1 MAAQGESSVLKLP
14 TLTEEN
20 YLTWSTKAEFVLKY
34 KGLWDVVVN
43 GLPEDATP
51 VPRNNNDQAS
61 CILVLSLPEHHL
73 PVVRRP
79 GMTAKGLWDHFA
91 DIYHRQS
98 VARILQLRQQLTQLR
113 MGSESVTQYIS
124 RAQALQGQ
132 LAIAGHELSDADLFL
147 AILAGLPE
155 SYATIRTVIKSSV
168 ARGAAAPPITE
179 ILPQLLD
186 VCVCVC
192 VCVCYTSS

>member
-1 MAAQGESSVLKLP
+1 
-14 TLTEEN
+14 
-20 YLTWSTKAEFVLKY
+20 
-34 KGLWDVVVN
+34 
-43 GLPEDATP
+43 LPEDATP
-51 VPRNNNDQAS
+51 VQRNNNDQAS

-186 VCVCVC
+186 VEEDLKRSAYKPGAALLAGAPGASFNRDKNRK
-192 VCVCYTSS
+192 CYHCKQKC